1 MNNPTKIYFFELQ
14 RKLEKIKEDIE
25 TFSIE
30 VSDISNDADDML
42 EQIPQD
48 ARLTPSGQKLLK
60 EVNSLEGIYESLKVC
75 TESIGITLKT
85 IEGI

>member
-25 TFSIE
+25 TYSIE

-60 EVNSLEGIYESLKVC
+60 EVNTLEGLYESLKVC
-75 TESIGITLKT
+75 AESIGITLKT
-85 IEGI
+85 IEKI

>member
-30 VSDISNDADDML
+30 VSDISNDADGML

-60 EVNSLEGIYESLKVC
+60 EVNAAEGIYESLKVC

-85 IEGI
+85 LESI

>member
-25 TFSIE
+25 TFEVE

-42 EQIPQD
+42 SFTDNEQRQ
-48 ARLTPSGQKLLK
+48 TPSGEKLIR
-60 EVNSLEGIYESLKVC
+60 EVDNLEGIYESLKVC
-75 TESIGITLKT
+75 TESIGITLKA
-85 IEGI
+85 IEKI

>member
-42 EQIPQD
+42 SFTDNEQ
-48 ARLTPSGQKLLK
+48 RKTPSGGKLVK
-60 EVNSLEGIYESLKVC
+60 EVANLEGLYESLKVC
-75 TESIGITLKT
+75 AESIGITLKT
-85 IEGI
+85 IEKI